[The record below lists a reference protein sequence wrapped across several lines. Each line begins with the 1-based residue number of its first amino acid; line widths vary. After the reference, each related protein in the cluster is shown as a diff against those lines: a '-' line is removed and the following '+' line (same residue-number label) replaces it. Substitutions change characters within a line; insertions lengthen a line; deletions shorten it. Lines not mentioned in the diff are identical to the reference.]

1 MSKILI
7 RGAKVLGGEAQDVL
21 IDGETIAEVGQNL
34 SAEGAT
40 VIDAEGQIL
49 LPGLVDLHTHL
60 REPGREDSETVLTGT
75 RAAAS
80 GVLAPRGGPGVS
92 RTAGGGAPR
101 GAGAAGLGRPGRRWP
116 P

>member
-21 IDGETIAEVGQNL
+21 IDGETIAAVGTGL
-34 SAEGAT
+34 DAEGAT
-40 VIDAEGQIL
+40 VVEAAGLTL

-80 GVLAPRGGPGVS
+80 DRKSVV
-92 RTAGGGAPR
+92 
-101 GAGAAGLGRPGRRWP
+101 
-116 P
+116 